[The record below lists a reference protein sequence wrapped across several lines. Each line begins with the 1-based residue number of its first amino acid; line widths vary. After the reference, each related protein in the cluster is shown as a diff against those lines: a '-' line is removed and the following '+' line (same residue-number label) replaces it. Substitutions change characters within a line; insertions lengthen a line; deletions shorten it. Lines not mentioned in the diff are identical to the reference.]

1 MGILKKN
8 VELENG
14 IVTDLYY
21 RMPSYQADDKGIRC
35 KCIVYSSLEKRKQGQ
50 GVVYPEIFVNI
61 VAPKEKDVTKMN
73 TEEMYLYVYELLTE
87 ALGGTAELE
96 YSATE
101 EAEKIVAM
109 MKGDNNAE

>member
-1 MGILKKN
+1 MGILKKI

-50 GVVYPEIFVNI
+50 GVVYPEMFVSI

-73 TEEMYLYVYELLTE
+73 TAEMYLYVYELLTE

-96 YSATE
+96 YSAE
-101 EAEKIVAM
+101 NARNEK
-109 MKGDNNAE
+109 NNENG